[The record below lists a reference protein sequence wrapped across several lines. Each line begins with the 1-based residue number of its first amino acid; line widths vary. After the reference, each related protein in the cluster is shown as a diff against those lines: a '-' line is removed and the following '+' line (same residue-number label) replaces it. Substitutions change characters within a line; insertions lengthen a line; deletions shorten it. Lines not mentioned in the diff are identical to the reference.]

1 MKWTFK
7 ALVIIFFCS
16 VGLGSMAYGQKV
28 SSTRAAIWTEIDTF
42 FAPPSKYKDVYGD
55 FRSPLVFYDG
65 KEVKNKRQWRK
76 RRKEIRSQWMS
87 MMGEW
92 PDLMKKQKMKVIDSE
107 ERENFVQHR
116 VEFYWTPT
124 EKTQGYLLIP
134 KGGGVKPAVITVY
147 YEAETSIGLGVNPHR
162 DFAYQLAKRG
172 FVTLSLGTKE
182 TTEAKT
188 YSIYYPDI
196 ENAKVQ
202 PLSMLAYA
210 AANAYYVLANRPEVD
225 KDRIGIVGHS
235 YGGKWSMFASCLFDK
250 FACAAW
256 SDPGIVF
263 QDDRES
269 INYWEPW
276 YLGYHPKPWR
286 KRGLITAENP
296 AYGLYPQLRKENY
309 NLQELHALMAP
320 RPFLVSGG
328 SEDPVQQWIPLNHSL
343 AVNRLL
349 GYDDRVAMTNR
360 PDHSPNAES
369 NEVIFKFFQY
379 FIGD

>member
-1 MKWTFK
+1 
-7 ALVIIFFCS
+7 
-16 VGLGSMAYGQKV
+16 MAFGQKP
-28 SSTRAAIWTEIDTF
+28 SFTHDAIWTEIDTF

-65 KEVKNKRQWRK
+65 KEVKNKGQWRK

-107 ERENFVQHR
+107 ELENFVQHR